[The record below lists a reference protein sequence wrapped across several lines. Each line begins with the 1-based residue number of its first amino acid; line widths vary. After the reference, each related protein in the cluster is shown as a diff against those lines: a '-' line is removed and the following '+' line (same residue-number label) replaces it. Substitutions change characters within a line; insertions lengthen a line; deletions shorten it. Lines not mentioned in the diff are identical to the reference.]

1 MKLNVILTHR
11 CNLRCNHCYMIDQ
24 LDNNNDEILCLNRW
38 IELVNKFK
46 ELHVDSVNFT
56 GGEVTLS
63 ENLMDAINLCNN
75 KNIPFSIFTN
85 GQKVSEHV
93 MRNCDEFYVSV
104 DGTKD
109 VHDVIRNKC
118 GAFDSLEKTLLEM
131 TRLGKKIHIQTT
143 VNKMNIDHLDELLF
157 LFDTVYPS
165 LCGLN
170 IVSVTNEGNAFRN
183 NITINPTDYN
193 KIFDFKKKLLEH
205 FDYRLSVKTN
215 LFSLDELY
223 KFVLIKKAH
232 FPVWVD
238 LCDNTSY
245 VFSKENSIDINE
257 ANYDW
262 IISTE
267 NVIKD
272 KIRMI
277 VSSEHALFFNLE
289 NVLKY

>member
-1 MKLNVILTHR
+1 
-11 CNLRCNHCYMIDQ
+11 MIDQ
-24 LDNNNDEILCLNRW
+24 LGNNDELLCLNRW

-63 ENLMDAINLCNN
+63 ENLMEAINLCNN
-75 KNIPFSIFTN
+75 NNIPFSIFTN

-93 MRNCDEFYVSV
+93 MQNCDEFYVSV
-104 DGTKD
+104 DGMKN
-109 VHDVIRNKC
+109 VHDVIRNKH

-131 TRLGKKIHIQTT
+131 ASLEKKIHIQTT
-143 VNKMNIDHLDELLF
+143 VNKINIDHLDELLF
-157 LFDTVYPS
+157 LFDAVYPS

-170 IVSVTNEGNAFRN
+170 IVSATNEGNAFRN
-183 NITINPTDYN
+183 NITINPTDYD
-193 KIFDFKKKLLEH
+193 KIFDFKKKVLEH

-223 KFVLIKKAH
+223 KFVLVKKAH

-238 LCDNTSY
+238 LCDNTFY

-257 ANYDW
+257 VNYDW

-267 NVIKD
+267 NVIKE
-272 KIRMI
+272 KIKMI
-277 VSSEHALFFNLE
+277 ASSEQAVFLNLE
-289 NVLKY
+289 NMLRY